1 MIIDVPLQDE
11 NGVNIVD
18 ESGNPV
24 LAGTITIADA
34 VTEDNFDDLIG
45 ALSTSSVLDGMRLA
59 KTLRGNFLRFEIE
72 QPTVGGDFRVTYN
85 RHVFHGL
92 FQTLDT
98 AVGAV
103 AGTYHRRGGWLLG
116 DIIQRPGGDPAS
128 SGATNDPNSQTF
140 VMTEENPSVLQ
151 NATPF
156 GAGRDMFLIFG
167 ITTYSALDGLGLQFQ
182 FASSAQA
189 SAFLTE
195 AASYEIDGAALN
207 LAEGAAAGTAVN
219 FFGPTGQAISATH
232 WTAGSGSATTHNWT
246 RA

>member
-11 NGVNIVD
+11 NGVSIVD
-18 ESGNPV
+18 ESGNPI

-45 ALSTSSVLDGMRLA
+45 ALSASSVLDGMRLA
-59 KTLRGNFLRFEIE
+59 KTLRGDFLRFEIE

-103 AGTYHRRGGWLLG
+103 AGTYARRGGWLLG
-116 DIIQRPGGDPAS
+116 DIIPRPGGDPQT
-128 SGATNDPNSQTF
+128 SGSTNDPLSQTF
-140 VMTEENPSVLQ
+140 IITEDNPSVLE
-151 NATPF
+151 NPVDF
-156 GAGRDMFLIFG
+156 VAGRDMFDTFG
-167 ITTYSALDGLGLQFQ
+167 IVRYAALQGLGLQFQ

-189 SAFLTE
+189 SAFFTT
-195 AASYEIDGAALN
+195 AASYSVDGTSLN
-207 LAEGAAAGTAVN
+207 LAEGAAAGSAVN
-219 FFGPTGQAISATH
+219 FFGPTGKAVSATN
-232 WTAGSGSATTHNWT
+232 WTAGAGSATTHNWT
-246 RA
+246 LA